1 MKHKVK
7 ITQKNPSLWNNTIGS
22 TKLSILGK
30 YDLTYAKSFIINNN
44 ITNWITMTKY
54 TKDTEQ
60 SIFNRIVIADNRNIS
75 ITRDK

>member
-7 ITQKNPSLWNNTIGS
+7 ITQKKPSLWNNTIGS

-30 YDLTYAKSFIINNN
+30 YDLTYVKSFIINNN